1 MRPQPRSPV
10 HFAVLLL
17 RCKDLSFGSGCAE
30 SRVPLQCFRNFGF
43 RFRVFEG
50 SGLVQDLRISARQSS
65 RCAPAPVYGLDF
77 RCGVRR
83 GLVFKVHGLVYHST
97 LGLGVIKK
105 KRRCAPDPQTP
116 NRSHLHSKTSG
127 SEACSYLWLIPL
139 ASLSLRIRDSLE
151 SVMRKKKVTRELF
164 KQNTSPHGFQ

>member
-1 MRPQPRSPV
+1 MHLPKRRGGEEDEGRVRPQPRSPV

-17 RCKDLSFGSGCAE
+17 RFKDLSFGSGCAE

-50 SGLVQDLRISARQSS
+50 LGLVQDLRISARQSS

-77 RCGVRR
+77 RCGVRG

-105 KRRCAPDPQTP
+105 KKRRCAPDPQTP
-116 NRSHLHSKTSG
+116 NRSHLHSKPAVPRRARICG
-127 SEACSYLWLIPL
+127 SYPL
-139 ASLSLRIRDSLE
+139 HYSA
-151 SVMRKKKVTRELF
+151 
-164 KQNTSPHGFQ
+164 